1 MCEAS
6 SSNGSDASALRQLDI
21 VADCFESSWREGR
34 PPPIRAYLD
43 RVPGE
48 QRLSLLA
55 ELVCIDLEQ
64 RLRHRLPVALEH
76 YFSDFPELAHLPPVE
91 RADLEAHAR
100 KQFDPLGQTTDPQP
114 AAAPTVAWPASI
126 GRYAIAGLLG
136 SGGQA
141 DVLLSFHPDLHVPVV
156 VKWHRCHDL
165 EDARREQIIREGR
178 ILASLAPH
186 PNLVRVYDLGI
197 HEGRPFLVLEYISGR
212 TLQQCGNDEHRS
224 PARAAKLVAM
234 LARGVDSAHKQ
245 GAIHQDINPSNAILD
260 GFGEAR
266 LIDFGLAWFRPAWT
280 DADTVAR
287 PDAGTPRY
295 LSPEQ
300 ADPSIG
306 PVDARTDV
314 FGLGAVLYYLL
325 TGRPLYDGASM
336 SEVLHQA
343 TRAAYD
349 VSALEGAG
357 VPRRLTAVCRKALA
371 CEPDQRFA
379 TAAELAEA
387 LTAALR
393 RPRWRVAAV
402 LALLFLVA
410 TMGGWLLGRSGGQ
423 GQNSEVEGPAM
434 EVQVVRKSQEK
445 YSPLSKALPVRTGD
459 SLQVRFRVP
468 AGLHVGLFSVN
479 GAGRLSLLQQ
489 YPPQGTAT
497 MLVWPARNYSNTLEA
512 PAGTEVLLVCGRR
525 EGAIGAADL
534 QAVWDGS
541 ASWPRLNP
549 PGRLLRLQP
558 GRLSEEGELAR
569 DFGATH
575 FQPESDTVA
584 RKLESLRE
592 GLKPICPF
600 FEGLAFV
607 HE

>member
-1 MCEAS
+1 MSDAS
-6 SSNGSDASALRQLDI
+6 SSNGSHPTSLRQIDI
-21 VADCFESSWREGR
+21 VADCFESSWREGH
-34 PPPIRAYLD
+34 PPRILAYLD
-43 RVPGE
+43 SVPVE
-48 QRLSLLA
+48 QRLLLLA

-64 RLRHRLPVALEH
+64 RLRHRLPVALAD
-76 YFSDFPELAHLPPVE
+76 YFRDFPELTHLPPAT
-91 RADLEAHAR
+91 RDDLESHAC
-100 KQFDPLGQTTDPQP
+100 KYLGAPGQTTDLQP
-114 AAAPTVAWPASI
+114 ATVGTVNRPASI

-141 DVLLSFHPDLHVPVV
+141 DVFLSFHPDLRIPVV
-156 VKWHRCHDL
+156 VKWHKCHDL
-165 EDARREQIIREGR
+165 EDAQREQIIREGR
-178 ILASLAPH
+178 TLASLTPH
-186 PNLVRVYDLGI
+186 PNLVRVYDLGF

-212 TLQQCGNDEHRS
+212 TLQQCGQDERLA

-245 GAIHQDINPSNAILD
+245 GAIHQDINPCNAILD

-266 LIDFGLAWFRPAWT
+266 LIDFGLAWFRPAW
-280 DADTVAR
+280 DASLAETR

-306 PVDARTDV
+306 PVSARTDV

-325 TGRPLYDGASM
+325 TGRALYDGASM
-336 SEVLHQA
+336 NEVLQQA
-343 TRAAYD
+343 ARAAHD
-349 VSALEGAG
+349 VSALEAAG
-357 VPRRLTAVCRKALA
+357 VPKRLTAVCRKALA
-371 CEPDQRFA
+371 REPDQRFA

-393 RPRWRVAAV
+393 RSRWRVVAV
-402 LALLFLVA
+402 LALLFLAA

-423 GQNSEVEGPAM
+423 GRNSEVEGPAL
-434 EVQVVRKSQEK
+434 EVQVVRKSQGK
-445 YSPLSKALPVRTGD
+445 YSPLRAVLPVRTGD
-459 SLQVRFRVP
+459 RLQVRFRVP

-479 GAGRLSLLQQ
+479 GAGRLSLLEH
-489 YPPQGTAT
+489 YPSQTTAT
-497 MLVWPARNYSNTLEA
+497 ALVWPARDHANTLQA

-541 ASWPRLNP
+541 TPWPRLDP

-558 GRLSEEGELAR
+558 GGVSEEGERAR

-592 GLKPICPF
+592 GLKPICAF
-600 FEGLAFV
+600 FEAVAFA